1 MKKIRIIFLGWKFLK
16 LFFGVTQ
23 GDKNYLGRGRSRYW
37 LGYFSCTQ
45 LIQEERWKYL
55 LYPHNVGQREGY
67 FNNSISGSGEK
78 MYTVDQMCNMVDF
91 WQTIFLQSFVGV
103 YFIKLLESL
112 SERIVL
118 HFSLTYSFTHIKVNL

>member
-1 MKKIRIIFLGWKFLK
+1 
-16 LFFGVTQ
+16 
-23 GDKNYLGRGRSRYW
+23 
-37 LGYFSCTQ
+37 
-45 LIQEERWKYL
+45 
-55 LYPHNVGQREGY
+55 
-67 FNNSISGSGEK
+67 